1 MISSITDFGETLKTT
16 FLDKAI
22 TLHDVSWE
30 DYKALQKAIEI
41 ERPRMKMSLC
51 RGKLTILTA
60 ATLFHEIIKT
70 TLEGMI
76 LLTMMKT
83 RREIIAVGQA
93 TMRSA
98 RKQIATE
105 PDASYFI
112 QNADS
117 VELKNYVAD
126 ELDLAP
132 DLVVEIE
139 TNYKSDDKFE
149 IYAAFGIKEFWLY
162 DARIVR
168 MFGLSETGDYLLI
181 EKSIALPILTG
192 EVLTKF
198 LNRSQTEDQFE
209 VLLDFEKWLQETKQL

>member
-1 MISSITDFGETLKTT
+1 MISSVADFGETLKTT
-16 FLDKAI
+16 FLNKVI
-22 TLHDVSWE
+22 TLHGVSWE
-30 DYKALQKAIEI
+30 DYKVLQKAIEI

-70 TLEGMI
+70 TLEGI
-76 LLTMMKT
+76 ISLTMMKT
-83 RREIIAVGQA
+83 RREIIATGQA

-98 RKQIATE
+98 SEQIATE

-139 TNYKSDDKFE
+139 ENYKSDDKFE

-162 DARIVR
+162 DARVLR
-168 MFGLSETGDYLLI
+168 MFELSKTGEYLLI

-192 EVLTKF
+192 EVLTQF
-198 LNRSQTEDQFE
+198 LNRSQTEDQFQ
-209 VLLDFEKWLQETKQL
+209 VLLDFEKWLQENK